1 MATSWP
7 WNTRVRLGG
16 GIGVL
21 GVLGV
26 ELRASGSSAS
36 ACLLDDADRVS
47 ESSVSPLA
55 VGAVGLG
62 NLLTSEGGW
71 WSLGGGFA
79 IKEYDSGGGTG
90 CNGTVHE
97 VFGGGVEQFDH
108 RPRPFFILGVG
119 VGRLQRDGR
128 RFLL

>member
-1 MATSWP
+1 MVSPFVPKRFYVGTGCLIDKMT
-7 WNTRVRLGG
+7 TRVYFFKFTDVVHGP
-16 GIGVL
+16 
-21 GVLGV
+21 V
-26 ELRASGSSAS
+26 EGDISGF
-36 ACLLDDADRVS
+36 
-47 ESSVSPLA
+47 A